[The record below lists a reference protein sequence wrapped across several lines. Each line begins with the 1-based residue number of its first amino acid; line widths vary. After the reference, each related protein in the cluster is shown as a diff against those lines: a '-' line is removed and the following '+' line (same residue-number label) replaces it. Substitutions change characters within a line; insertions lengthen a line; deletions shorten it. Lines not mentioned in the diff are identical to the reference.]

1 MARSKNMMS
10 RAFLLVMSISQLAL
24 SLSLSSHVPTAA
36 ILALSLVPFPLAA
49 ADEADATAD
58 ATADAANAEECTEP
72 GTCSSDDS
80 DTETASTAVDDT
92 SSESQ
97 ETNNSEE
104 ESTESSEPRAT
115 TGPTGNRLIFAEELA
130 THIGEGG
137 ASPSNPI
144 WLSILGKVYDVTT
157 GEDFYG
163 AEKGGYRFYSGR
175 DASPCF
181 STGNNTPEGADE
193 NLDEWE
199 DKKLI
204 AAYEWSVFY
213 EDHETYQYLGDFA
226 GSKYFDAQGNELDYR
241 KNIVSR
247 SKEAKKIMDEEKER
261 KKAERIKARKE
272 RKAENE
278 RKAREKANQNKK

>member
-24 SLSLSSHVPTAA
+24 SLSLSSQLPTAA
-36 ILALSLVPFPLAA
+36 VLALSLSQFTLAA
-49 ADEADATAD
+49 ADEADALADTAD
-58 ATADAANAEECTEP
+58 TEAQECTEP
-72 GTCSSDDS
+72 GTC
-80 DTETASTAVDDT
+80 
-92 SSESQ
+92 
-97 ETNNSEE
+97 
-104 ESTESSEPRAT
+104 
-115 TGPTGNRLIFAEELA
+115 GPTGNRLIFAEELA